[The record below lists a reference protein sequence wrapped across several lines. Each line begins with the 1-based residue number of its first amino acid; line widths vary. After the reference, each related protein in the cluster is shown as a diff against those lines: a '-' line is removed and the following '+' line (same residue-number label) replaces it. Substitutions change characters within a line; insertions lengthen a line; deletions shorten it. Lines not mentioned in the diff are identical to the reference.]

1 MLTWWSFFLHV
12 ILDFLTTKSIR
23 KTCFTTVKGHIKGE
37 EFGKIVC
44 EKNINVWKI
53 VLEDDNFGL
62 T

>member
-1 MLTWWSFFLHV
+1 M
-12 ILDFLTTKSIR
+12 I
-23 KTCFTTVKGHIKGE
+23 VKGRIKGE

-62 T
+62 TQKMFYTNMI

>member
-1 MLTWWSFFLHV
+1 MHV

-37 EFGKIVC
+37 EFGRIVC

>member
-1 MLTWWSFFLHV
+1 MLTWWSFFCMPFWIV
-12 ILDFLTTKSIR
+12 FTTKSIR
-23 KTCFTTVKGHIKGE
+23 KTCFIIVNGHIKGE
-37 EFGKIVC
+37 EFEKIVC

>member
-1 MLTWWSFFLHV
+1 MPFWIIF
-12 ILDFLTTKSIR
+12 TTKSIR
-23 KTCFTTVKGHIKGE
+23 KTCFIIVKGHIKGE
-37 EFGKIVC
+37 EFQKVVC